1 MILFEYKEIAQAL
14 VQVGVLGEANG
25 ALLRELAGYR
35 NRLVHFYH
43 QVSDLELY
51 EICTQQL
58 GDVETLLTEIVAW
71 IKVHPE
77 DDRPGSLKCRPY
89 QTLRVSETLRVCAA
103 E

>member
-1 MILFEYKEIAQAL
+1 M
-14 VQVGVLGEANG
+14 VRVGVLDEEKG

-43 QVSDLELY
+43 QVSDPELY
-51 EICTQQL
+51 EICTRQL

-77 DDRPGSLKCRPY
+77 MVDQAL
-89 QTLRVSETLRVCAA
+89 
-103 E
+103 